1 MWCTFYITIYHAFMG
16 CFVLSCS
23 TATNKREWTS
33 KFSGVKLVQITV
45 GLQRTIILENK
56 NFVNITFSLKTSSTT
71 ENLLSLFC
79 FYYLLCFKK
88 EEFGRPAWKKYYQW
102 LSVAFLESSCQLWKP
117 GDFFFFFNIYRR
129 NNAAPAKIS
138 LGKLALDYSA
148 SLVYL

>member
-33 KFSGVKLVQITV
+33 KFSGVELVQITV
-45 GLQRTIILENK
+45 GIQRTIILENK
-56 NFVNITFSLKTSSTT
+56 NFVNITFGLKTSSTT

-102 LSVAFLESSCQLWKP
+102 LSGFFRKQLSAMEAW
-117 GDFFFFFNIYRR
+117 GFFFFYIYRR